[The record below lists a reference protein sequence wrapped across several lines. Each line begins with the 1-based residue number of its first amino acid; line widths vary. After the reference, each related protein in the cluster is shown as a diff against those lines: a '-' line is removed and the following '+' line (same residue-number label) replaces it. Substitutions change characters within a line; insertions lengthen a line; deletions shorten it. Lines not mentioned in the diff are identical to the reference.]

1 MVEPVSSCT
10 EYFNKIEDRFIAD
23 GAKGVSATYM
33 WELTGDGGGTWC
45 AKIENGTITVTEGP
59 AEKPNVTYQ
68 MEASDY
74 VKMVNGE
81 INGTKAVMTRKL
93 KVTGSILMAK
103 KMNKFLP
110 PRKA

>member
-1 MVEPVSSCT
+1 MVEPVSTCT
-10 EYFNKIEDRFIAD
+10 EYFEKIEDRFIAD
-23 GAKGVSATYM
+23 GAKGVSATYV
-33 WELTGDGGGTWC
+33 WELTGDGGGTWT
-45 AKIENGTITVTEGP
+45 AQIENGTITISEG
-59 AEKPNVTYQ
+59 AADKPNVTYN
-68 MEASDY
+68 MGADDY

-81 INGTKAVMTRKL
+81 LNGTKAVMTRKL

>member
-10 EYFNKIEDRFIAD
+10 EYFDKIEDRFVAD

-45 AKIENGTITVTEGP
+45 AKIADGGITVTQGP
-59 AEKPNVTYQ
+59 AEKPDVTYT
-68 MEASDY
+68 MEASAY

-81 INGTKAVMTRKL
+81 INGTKAVMTRVL
-93 KVTGSILMAK
+93 KVTGSILKAK

>member
-1 MVEPVSSCT
+1 MVEPVSTCT
-10 EYFNKIEDRFIAD
+10 EYFDNIENRFIAD
-23 GAKGVSATYM
+23 GAKGVTATYM
-33 WELTGDGGGTWC
+33 WELSGEGGGTWC
-45 AKIENGTITVTEGP
+45 AKIENGTIAISQGP

-68 MEASDY
+68 MDAGDY